1 MQAHKCYE
9 NCFRCGRK
17 VMNSFLLCDE
27 NIVMKKQHV
36 MKIVMNTVM
45 KMMNKVIK
53 IIKMVIFVLDSKR
66 RNDFIIRGD
75 IKALPQQRT
84 TA

>member
-1 MQAHKCYE
+1 
-9 NCFRCGRK
+9 
-17 VMNSFLLCDE
+17 
-27 NIVMKKQHV
+27 

-45 KMMNKVIK
+45 KMMNKVTK

-66 RNDFIIRGD
+66 RNDFIIRRD
-75 IKALPQQRT
+75 IKALPQQRI